1 MPYRSHRNPGFV
13 ASLMRGLR
21 RLCPRCGHGK
31 MFSGYLSVRHDCA
44 TCGME
49 FEPLRSDD
57 APPYFTLFIVGHVMI
72 SLYVAAWRFVDVP
85 LWAQA
90 AFWCGTTLVLSLV
103 LLPFIKGGVMAV
115 IFTTKAKG

>member
-1 MPYRSHRNPGFV
+1 MPYQSQRNPGFI

-21 RLCPRCGHGK
+21 RRCPRCGEGK
-31 MFSGYLSVRHDCA
+31 MFSGYLSVQHACA

-57 APPYFTLFIVGHVMI
+57 APPYFTLFIVGHVMV
-72 SLYVAAWRFVDVP
+72 SLYVAAWRFVEAP

-90 AFWCGTTLVLSLV
+90 VFWCGTTAVMSLA

-115 IFTTKAKG
+115 IFATKAKG

>member
-1 MPYRSHRNPGFV
+1 MPYQSHRNPGFI
-13 ASLMRGLR
+13 ASLMRGLAR
-21 RLCPRCGHGK
+21 RCPRCGEGK
-31 MFSGYLSVRHDCA
+31 MFSGYLSVRHDCVS
-44 TCGME
+44 CGME

-72 SLYVAAWRFVDVP
+72 SLYVAAWRFVEAP

-90 AFWCGTTLVLSLV
+90 VFWCGLTAVMSLA

>member
-1 MPYRSHRNPGFV
+1 MPYQSPRNPGFV
-13 ASLMRGLR
+13 ASLMRGLA
-21 RLCPRCGHGK
+21 RLCPRCGQGK
-31 MFSGYLSVRHDCA
+31 MFSGYLSVRHDCGS
-44 TCGME
+44 CGME

-72 SLYVAAWRFVDVP
+72 SLYVAAWRLLDVP

-90 AFWCGTTLVLSLV
+90 VFWCGTTLVLSLV

>member
-1 MPYRSHRNPGFV
+1 MPYQSSRNPGFV

-21 RLCPRCGHGK
+21 RLCPRCGQGR

-44 TCGME
+44 SCGME

-72 SLYVAAWRFVDVP
+72 SLYVTAWRLVDAP

-90 AFWCGTTLVLSLV
+90 VFWCGTTLVLSLV

-115 IFTTKAKG
+115 IFATKAKG